1 MIRNWEDWE
10 ATAGEISA
18 FSGVV
23 EKFFHNEG
31 LPAADI
37 RKLPPSTNAV
47 FRVGDYVIKIYAPR
61 QAQMEPGEVVRR
73 METAE
78 KRRMG
83 ARLRGLTDRMNTP
96 CAPFRQVDVLTDPDR
111 QGYQE
116 NFRRDRKNYL
126 EELRR

>member
-1 MIRNWEDWE
+1 M
-10 ATAGEISA
+10 
-18 FSGVV
+18 
-23 EKFFHNEG
+23 
-31 LPAADI
+31 
-37 RKLPPSTNAV
+37 
-47 FRVGDYVIKIYAPR
+47 IKIYAPR